1 MEIKLQNYATVA
13 SKRCPVSHIFMVG
26 PGISHKASAIETGW
40 RQENSNPTQ
49 FSAAA
54 AAAAAVDE

>member
-1 MEIKLQNYATVA
+1 
-13 SKRCPVSHIFMVG
+13 MVG

-49 FSAAA
+49 FT
-54 AAAAAVDE
+54 AAVDETLELLSKRVLNLNWR